1 MITTVTSDEVEPL
14 DEEPALRELCVEHE
28 VFQSFGR
35 PNQLKRVAIVCETS
49 SEMNF
54 SAGSNSGK
62 IAGPFECPAAVM
74 QNIELN
80 KEAIGNLRNL
90 LDILSNKTRAFQL
103 LERSEYAESASH
115 GNALKIN
122 FNDHQNPSNSFTWE
136 KNVLFAQ
143 SGLLKVISNLTDG
156 QVP

>member
-14 DEEPALRELCVEHE
+14 DEEPALRELFVEHE

-35 PNQLKRVAIVCETS
+35 PNQLKRVAIVCETA
-49 SEMNF
+49 SEITL
-54 SAGSNSGK
+54 SAGSNSGI

-74 QNIELN
+74 QTIELN
-80 KEAIGNLRNL
+80 NDATGNLRNL
-90 LDILSNKTRAFQL
+90 LDILSNKTKAIQL
-103 LERSEYAESASH
+103 LEGSEYAESASH

-122 FNDHQNPSNSFTWE
+122 FKDHQNPSNSFTWN

-143 SGLLKVISNLTDG
+143 GGLLKVISSLTDG
-156 QVP
+156 